1 MTQTAVAYTRGALSP
16 VTKRRPAGPGKARAG
31 AVRPDLA
38 AQARVAAHQARA
50 DFTIEVWRSDD
61 ETVRDVSV
69 DRLLGL
75 QQALFL
81 LRAGVVD
88 ALYVHDRNDVAA
100 ADLATVAAEVKACGR
115 SLIVAGQRIS
125 SPHELCLAPELGELA
140 EVGVRL
146 RDTVT
151 PRLNCRDRWHADEDL
166 DIGSMDIKSDA
177 ARLAHKLRVE
187 FSLPLNQVASLLD
200 AASYCF
206 RGVPLSWRKQTVDRL
221 LRGAGEYISEEPLD
235 DAWGV
240 GRSADLFGDSRLRFI
255 YAQHGWNGPSEGCH
269 VLLDSPQLSGQLAG
283 APGLDAADRPALV
296 RAVGLVRAGIVHT
309 LVIPDSRV
317 CGSVAIRELLLA
329 EAWAAGVRTDVDGSG
344 LGPAD
349 PCQPGVEQV
358 RSAAGVAVRL
368 HRALRV
374 HDRAT
379 IHVLWKER
387 VETALMEAADRHP
400 HRRLSTRELA
410 DVLNRKVIPTRSGR
424 GAWSHSQVREC
435 RRPEQSGYDT

>member
-240 GRSADLFGDSRLRFI
+240 GRSADLFGDSRLRLI
-255 YAQHGWNGPSEGCH
+255 YAQHGWNGPSEAATYCWTARNSAASSRGRPGWTPPTGRPWCGRWASYELASFTRSSYRT
-269 VLLDSPQLSGQLAG
+269 VASAAPWRSASSCSPRRGPPEFGPTWTA
-283 APGLDAADRPALV
+283 
-296 RAVGLVRAGIVHT
+296 
-309 LVIPDSRV
+309 PDSGRLTPASPASSRSEV
-317 CGSVAIRELLLA
+317 PRE
-329 EAWAAGVRTDVDGSG
+329 
-344 LGPAD
+344 
-349 PCQPGVEQV
+349 
-358 RSAAGVAVRL
+358 
-368 HRALRV
+368 
-374 HDRAT
+374 
-379 IHVLWKER
+379 
-387 VETALMEAADRHP
+387 
-400 HRRLSTRELA
+400 
-410 DVLNRKVIPTRSGR
+410 
-424 GAWSHSQVREC
+424 
-435 RRPEQSGYDT
+435 